1 MSWHY
6 LVSALGVFI
15 LWLILE
21 FAFQG
26 TSKLLETIGWWW
38 IGFSLLLV
46 FFGGRWMK
54 RNGVEKRRKLSEEER
69 KKRFDD
75 LIEKYGDQDIVERIL
90 RGEVWVGQ
98 SGEQVTDALGQ
109 PEEVGNRIESSRGE
123 SEVWKYGRT
132 SAKRFSLHVTLK
144 DGFVSTIKDNR

>member
-6 LVSALGVFI
+6 LVSSLCVFI

-38 IGFSLLLV
+38 IAASLLLV
-46 FFGGRWMK
+46 FFGGRWIKRKGSEK
-54 RNGVEKRRKLSEEER
+54 RNKLSEEER
-69 KKRFDD
+69 RKRLGD
-75 LIEKYGDQDIVERIL
+75 LIAKYGDQEIAERIL

-98 SGEQVTDALGQ
+98 SDEQIIDVLGQ
-109 PEEVGNRIESSRGE
+109 PDEIGNRIESSRGG
-123 SEVWKYGRT
+123 SEVWRYGRT
-132 SAKRFSLHVTLK
+132 SAKRFSLHITLK
-144 DGFVSTIKDNR
+144 DGCVTTIKDNR